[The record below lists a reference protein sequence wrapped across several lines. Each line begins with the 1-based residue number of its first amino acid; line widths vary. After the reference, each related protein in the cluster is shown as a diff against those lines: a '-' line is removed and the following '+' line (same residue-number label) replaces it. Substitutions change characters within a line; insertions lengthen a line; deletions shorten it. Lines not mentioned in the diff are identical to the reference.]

1 MKKVCLA
8 CERTSFDSNL
18 YCQEPYCPAERSPNV
33 LDYGEWLGDIE
44 ILKPL
49 IVLRSSVLYEARR
62 QKQMILL
69 KVAHPGLENTRRL
82 EREAIFLRSIRN
94 PYLPVLLPPYT
105 DAALK
110 DHAYG
115 KAMLREHLLYFCL
128 FEHFE
133 GKPLRY
139 MLNQNP
145 QLWVRHIGWLMINL
159 ASAVAFLQSKGML
172 HYGISPDTV
181 LVRFDT
187 NPDVPRILLFDLG
200 MVSTFQDFRANWHPF
215 FVPPAYTA
223 PELMNLR
230 TFQPNYAT
238 DVYGLG
244 LTLYELLVGE
254 PAFPFKLRSDHDI
267 AQAVR
272 QNRRVRMNR
281 IEDVKPIAEV
291 ALQAVHPDESVR
303 QKTAIEVVGQMQAYF
318 GAVPPKKKGPGP
330 NLKMFMIVT
339 VVFLALAFGITIV
352 FTVSEIWASFA
363 SDSARNVS
371 PGWEVARLLSER

>member
-8 CERTSFDSNL
+8 CERTSSDSNL
-18 YCQEPYCPAERSPNV
+18 YCQEAYCPAEMSPNV

-44 ILKPL
+44 IIKPL

-62 QKQMILL
+62 QKQKILL
-69 KVAHPGLENTRRL
+69 KVAHPGRENTRRL
-82 EREAIFLRSIRN
+82 EREALFLSSARN
-94 PYLPVLLPPYT
+94 KYLPVLLPPYT
-105 DAALK
+105 DTSIK
-110 DHAYG
+110 KHPYG
-115 KAMLREHLLYFCL
+115 KTMLREHLLYFCI

-133 GKPLRY
+133 GEPLRY
-139 MLNQNP
+139 VLSQNP
-145 QLWVRHIGWLMINL
+145 QLWVKHIGWLMVSL

-187 NPDVPRILLFDLG
+187 KPEVPRILLFDLG
-200 MVSTFQDFRANWHPF
+200 MVSTFQDFQADWHPF

-254 PAFPFKLRSDHDI
+254 PVFSFKLRSDTDI
-267 AQAVR
+267 YRAV
-272 QNRRVRMNR
+272 QHNHRVRMNR
-281 IEDVKPIAEV
+281 IEDIKPIAEM
-291 ALQAVHPDESVR
+291 ALQAVHPDETVR
-303 QKTAIEVVGQMQAYF
+303 QPTAIAIFEQLRAYS
-318 GAVPPKKKGPGP
+318 GTVPQKQKGPGP
-330 NLKMFMIVT
+330 NLRTVMIATIALLV
-339 VVFLALAFGITIV
+339 LAFVITV
-352 FTVSEIWASFA
+352 GFTATEIWLSFSA
-363 SDSARNVS
+363 DSARHFS
-371 PGWEVARLLSER
+371 PGWELACL